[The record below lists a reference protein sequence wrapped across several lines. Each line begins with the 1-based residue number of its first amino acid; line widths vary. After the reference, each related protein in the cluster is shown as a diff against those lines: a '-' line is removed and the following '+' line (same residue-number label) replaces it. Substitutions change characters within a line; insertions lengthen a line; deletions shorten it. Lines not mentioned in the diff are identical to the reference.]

1 MVLYKFRSDARTPRA
16 EVDRTV
22 LIPASSSSS
31 EVSSSAPVE
40 VVVLLLFF
48 ERLGAAAAVFDLP
61 EVFFCVAVEAV
72 FLFAALAPFTLE
84 AGPALLFFSVA
95 LAGEALRVVRRPEV
109 VVAAEAD
116 PLSFAALFRVGT
128 RREA

>member
-1 MVLYKFRSDARTPRA
+1 MIQYEFRSDARTPRA

-22 LIPASSSSS
+22 LIPASSSPS

-40 VVVLLLFF
+40 AVVLLLFP
-48 ERLGAAAAVFDLP
+48 ERLGAAAVVFGLP
-61 EVFFCVAVEAV
+61 EDFFRKAVEAV

-95 LAGEALRVVRRPEV
+95 LAGEALLVVRRPEV
-109 VVAAEAD
+109 VEAAEAGA
-116 PLSFAALFRVGT
+116 LSFAALFRVGT